1 MTSLTNLINKTA
13 KKFWRGKKFAY
24 SNKSS
29 HLEAHILFSKKYII
43 FLSSSIAIDAGKTP
57 PEKSKA
63 EIEITRL
70 SGNFK
75 ISKGE
80 FKGGIASGHIYTA
93 NTSLNESEKN
103 GLYKTQE
110 WRKIRLRKRKISQDA
125 NIFSL
130 KKAQEI
136 DILVQ
141 LTGNKAWK
149 YGAMAQG
156 TGPRVEDLSSWKQA
170 KVKLKSLGFKAIFLD
185 KFLGYTQ
192 RFKSVDLFEKAR
204 RGDITHTIKK
214 PSRFDKKSADKI
226 INFNPS
232 NGKLKIKTKSFGI
245 KDSPS
250 FESAN
255 NKNVLKKL
263 ASKEFDFLYD
273 HKKGGLYFNENGAKK
288 GFGDGGIVAIL
299 KGGPHL
305 TSKDLMFV

>member
-1 MTSLTNLINKTA
+1 MTSLANLINKTA

-24 SNKSS
+24 RNKSS
-29 HLEAHILFSKKYII
+29 HLEAQILFSKKYII

-57 PEKSKA
+57 PKQSKA
-63 EIEITRL
+63 EIKITRL

-80 FKGGIASGHIYTA
+80 FKGGIASGYIHTA
-93 NTSLNESEKN
+93 NTSLNDSKKN

-110 WRKIRLRKRKISQDA
+110 WRRLSQRKRKISQNA

-149 YGAMAQG
+149 YGAMAEG
-156 TGPRVEDLSSWKQA
+156 RSPRVEDLSSWQQS

-192 RFKSVDLFEKAR
+192 RFKSVDLFEKAKR
-204 RGDITHTIKK
+204 EHITHTIKK

-226 INFNPS
+226 INFNLS
-232 NGKLKIKTKSFGI
+232 NEKLKIKAKAFGI
-245 KDSPS
+245 KDLPS
-250 FESAN
+250 FKSAK
-255 NKNVLKKL
+255 NKKELKKL
-263 ASKEFDFLYD
+263 ARKDFDFLYD

-299 KGGPHL
+299 KGGPDL
-305 TSKDLMFV
+305 TSKGLMFV